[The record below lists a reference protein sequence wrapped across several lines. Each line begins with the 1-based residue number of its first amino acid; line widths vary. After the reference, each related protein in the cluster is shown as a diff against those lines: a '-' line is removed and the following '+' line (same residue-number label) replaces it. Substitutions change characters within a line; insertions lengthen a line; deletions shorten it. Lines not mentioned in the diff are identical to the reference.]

1 MSEKDKKDIRELV
14 EASKYLA
21 DHDPQALL
29 LAKNSIDILKAR
41 CELEKQLEKVRKQ
54 GEEDT

>member
-14 EASKYLA
+14 KASKYLA
-21 DHDPQALL
+21 DHDPQALM

-41 CELEKQLEKVRKQ
+41 CELEKQSKK
-54 GEEDT
+54 EESGKKE